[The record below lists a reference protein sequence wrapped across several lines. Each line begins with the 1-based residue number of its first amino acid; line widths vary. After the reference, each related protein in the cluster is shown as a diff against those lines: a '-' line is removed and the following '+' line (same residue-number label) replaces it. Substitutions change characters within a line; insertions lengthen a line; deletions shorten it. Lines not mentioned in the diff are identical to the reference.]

1 MKDIKRSSESK
12 HYPVITLDQVG
23 KAIGYSAW
31 RRLKIKDSPECSCDM
46 SLNQDPYTIFLE
58 ELQKLAG
65 PLNSEDLKTS
75 IDNAYWER

>member
-23 KAIGYSAW
+23 KAIGYAAW
-31 RRLKIKDSPECSCDM
+31 RRFLIDDSGVTDR
-46 SLNQDPYTIFLE
+46 PYVFFLE
-58 ELQKLAG
+58 ELQKLTG
-65 PLNSEDLKTS
+65 PLNAEDLKTS